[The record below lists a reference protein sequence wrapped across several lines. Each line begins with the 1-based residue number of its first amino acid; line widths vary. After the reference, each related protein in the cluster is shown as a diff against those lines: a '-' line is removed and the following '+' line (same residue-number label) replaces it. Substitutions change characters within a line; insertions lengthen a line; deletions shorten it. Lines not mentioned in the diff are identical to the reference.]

1 MDCERAL
8 ILLSARLDGEMGGVE
23 VPETAEIPETEQAE
37 LEAHLSGC
45 PTCRESLASLERQ
58 DRELRREFQARREA
72 ARSLAEGVIRQYRSE
87 SKSSTALLRRR
98 PWLTVILSAAA
109 GFIAA
114 ALILRPGAPPPVA
127 PVAGPP
133 LVKEAPGAKDSA
145 PKEPASPRRVQLAF
159 ASDRIE
165 VLPPG
170 ATEWKSLATGD
181 GIEPGSRV
189 RTGGRA
195 RCEFRTPD
203 GSEVRLNHA
212 TELLF
217 RSARRIELARGEVWS
232 SVEEDQEPYA
242 VHVPH
247 AEATITA
254 LGTRFNVKAGSDE
267 TTLTVVQGVTRVDD
281 RGGRE
286 VAHVRSGEQARIAS
300 GIVKKSPARDLVL
313 ATSWVHEIL
322 VMKGHD
328 NEELKRRIE
337 DLFAQ
342 IGESK
347 MSFLAEEEILA
358 LGDHCVRPLYSFIQ
372 SELSR
377 KNARQRDDAARI
389 LQKIAVPWSIPLLV
403 DLLDDESGEV
413 RAQAARAL
421 KRLADGQTQGI
432 EPDEWRSRPPDA
444 RDATR
449 RKWQTWI
456 QQNRALIPKEP

>member
-8 ILLSARLDGEMGGVE
+8 NLLSARLDGELGGVE
-23 VPETAEIPETEQAE
+23 TPETEQAE

-45 PTCRESLASLERQ
+45 PSCREGFAALERQ
-58 DRELRREFQARREA
+58 DRELRGAFQARREA
-72 ARSLAEGVIRQYRSE
+72 ARSMAEGVIRRYRSE
-87 SKSSTALLRRR
+87 GKGSATLLRRR
-98 PWLTVILSAAA
+98 PWLTVALSAAA
-109 GFIAA
+109 GFTVAA
-114 ALILRPGAPPPVA
+114 ILFRQWAPPDA
-127 PVAGPP
+127 PVAGSPI
-133 LVKEAPGAKDSA
+133 VAEAPAEKGF
-145 PKEPASPRRVQLAF
+145 PVKEPASSRRVQLAF

-170 ATEWKSLATGD
+170 ATEWKPLATGD
-181 GIEPGSRV
+181 GIDAGSRV

-232 SVEEDQEPYA
+232 SVEEDLEPYA

-254 LGTRFNVKAGSDE
+254 LGTRFNVKAGTE
-267 TTLTVVQGVTRVDD
+267 EATLTVLQGVTRVDD

-286 VAHVRSGEQARIAS
+286 VAHVQSGEQARIAT
-300 GIVKKSPARDLVL
+300 GQVKKSPARDLVL

-328 NEELKRRIE
+328 NEELKRRME
-337 DLFAQ
+337 DLLAQ
-342 IGESK
+342 IGQNK
-347 MSFLAEEEILA
+347 MSFLAEKEIVA
-358 LGDHCVRPLYSFIQ
+358 LGDHCVRPLHSFIQ
-372 SELSR
+372 SDLSR
-377 KNARQRDDAARI
+377 KTAGQRDDAARI

-403 DLLDDESGEV
+403 DLLGDESGEV
-413 RAQAARAL
+413 RAHAASAL
-421 KRLADGQTQGI
+421 KRLTDGETQGI
-432 EPDEWRSRPPDA
+432 EPSEWRTRPREE
-444 RDATR
+444 RDAAR
-449 RKWQTWI
+449 GKWRAWI
-456 QQNRALIPKEP
+456 QQNRALIPEEP